1 VLALA
6 LLTTQSA
13 AQSNPASFDSLTQSA
28 AAAREQ
34 GDFPRAIEL
43 YRHAVQLDPK
53 WPDGWWFLGS
63 LQYGTNAYA
72 PARDA
77 LTHYIDVAG
86 NPVRPSALRGLC
98 EFETGE
104 YAQALEDVRIDT

>member
-6 LLTTQSA
+6 LLTTLSA
-13 AQSNPASFDSLTQSA
+13 AQSSPASFDSLTQSA

-34 GDFPRAIEL
+34 GDFPRAIEP

-63 LQYGTNAYA
+63 LQYGTNACA

-77 LTHYIDVAG
+77 LTHYIDLAG
-86 NPVRPSALRGLC
+86 PTPSKESFLALKSPWN
-98 EFETGE
+98 
-104 YAQALEDVRIDT
+104 DHRIM